1 MRLSYV
7 SEDITVLILFVLYIV
22 VFLWHFKM
30 DEWLYIKCMVV
41 FVNAYVGLYGCMC
54 VYRCVY
60 FYDVQSCIHIFF
72 INVNSVV
79 NCEHE
84 Y

>member
-1 MRLSYV
+1 MY
-7 SEDITVLILFVLYIV
+7 EYD
-22 VFLWHFKM
+22 
-30 DEWLYIKCMVV
+30 CMG
-41 FVNAYVGLYGCMC
+41 AC
-54 VYRCVY
+54 VYTGVY
-60 FYDVQSCIHIFF
+60 FYDVQSCIDIFF

>member
-1 MRLSYV
+1 
-7 SEDITVLILFVLYIV
+7 
-22 VFLWHFKM
+22 
-30 DEWLYIKCMVV
+30 MVV
-41 FVNAYVGLYGCMC
+41 FVNAYVWVWLYGCMC

-60 FYDVQSCIHIFF
+60 FYDVQSCIDIFF